1 MNWFSPVNRTSAER
15 ERIAS
20 PMAVAGMFLSFVL
33 LLVVLY
39 PEREILAL
47 LRTGELGSPVAM
59 HYLRALAGIRPNDG
73 ALQLSYAEA
82 LVAAKRFSSALPVL
96 DLAAAHLP
104 PAQQRHCLEL
114 RLVIL
119 QGLLRE
125 TPTTAPNRQVLE
137 TYFSV
142 TARQL
147 AGSGSSLEDLRRYL
161 GQARFAGAAEA
172 LSYLEG
178 KVTPRTTESRL
189 DIPNLPPEETPE
201 SALAAGDYRKSA
213 QLFFDAIAS
222 EPDQLQRRRLY
233 LKGVRTLQ
241 AGNLVEEALTAA
253 DRYMG
258 AIRVD
263 RETLIFL
270 TRLALAA
277 NRPAKAQEYVKRALG
292 MEKTRTEGG
301 NG

>member
-1 MNWFSPVNRTSAER
+1 MNWFSPVNRTSAQR
-15 ERIAS
+15 ERFAS

-104 PAQQRHCLEL
+104 PSQQRHCLEL

-125 TPTTAPNRQVLE
+125 TPANAPNRQVLE
-137 TYFSV
+137 AYFSV

-178 KVTPRTTESRL
+178 KVTPHGTANSRL
-189 DIPNLPPEETPE
+189 DIPNLPSEETPE

-213 QLFFDAIAS
+213 QLYFDAMAS

-241 AGNLVEEALTAA
+241 AGNLVEEALAAA
-253 DRYMG
+253 DQYMG
-258 AIRVD
+258 AIQVD
-263 RETLIFL
+263 RDTLIYL

-292 MEKTRTEGG
+292 EKTRAEGG

>member
-1 MNWFSPVNRTSAER
+1 
-15 ERIAS
+15 
-20 PMAVAGMFLSFVL
+20 MFLSFVL

-39 PEREILAL
+39 PERDILAML
-47 LRTGELGSPVAM
+47 KTGELGSPVAM
-59 HYLRALAGIRPNDG
+59 HYLRALAAIRPNDG

-82 LVAAKRFSSALPVL
+82 LVAAKRFSAALPVL

-104 PAQQRHCLEL
+104 PSQQRHCLEL

-125 TPTTAPNRQVLE
+125 TPANAPNRQVLE
-137 TYFSV
+137 TYFTV

-147 AGSGSSLEDLRRYL
+147 AVSGSSLDDLRRYL

-178 KVTPRTTESRL
+178 RVTPHGAASRL
-189 DIPNLPPEETPE
+189 EIPNLPPAETPE

-213 QLFFDAIAS
+213 QLYFDAMAS

-241 AGNLVEEALTAA
+241 AGNLVDEALTAA

-258 AIRVD
+258 SIQVD
-263 RETLIFL
+263 REILIYL

-292 MEKTRTEGG
+292 MEKTRAEGG